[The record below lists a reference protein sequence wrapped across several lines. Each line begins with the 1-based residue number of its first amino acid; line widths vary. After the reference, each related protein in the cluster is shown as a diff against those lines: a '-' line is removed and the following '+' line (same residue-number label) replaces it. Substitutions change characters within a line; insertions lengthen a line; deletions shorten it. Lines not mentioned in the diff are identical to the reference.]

1 MEERIYTIPL
11 KKDTR
16 PRRYKAKR
24 AINDIRDFAVR
35 HMGDQ
40 DSTRTNVKIDP
51 EVADKIWE
59 HGVAK
64 PPAKIRVRIKND
76 SGKITVE
83 TLEKEKKEIGK
94 LLGETK
100 KTKGFPAQE
109 SADSREPKEAPIV
122 DKAEKPKAPNAEAKP
137 EQKPK
142 AEPAKPNLGSAK

>member
-1 MEERIYTIPL
+1 MEERIYTINL

-51 EVADKIWE
+51 EIADKIWE

-64 PPAKIRVRIKND
+64 PPAKIRVRIKKD
-76 SGKITVE
+76 AGKITVE
-83 TLEKEKKEIGK
+83 ALEKEKKETEK
-94 LLGETK
+94 LLGEK
-100 KTKGFPAQE
+100 
-109 SADSREPKEAPIV
+109 PKEAPIV